1 MLLFILIS
9 LFLYHCPKN
18 EGFFRKYE
26 QMFSTDLFIFMKDAA
41 KCWKGLEPRRTLV
54 GIGLKKC
61 FTRYWLLTMFQVTLR
76 YQAHCNICDFSKKC
90 VLFETSIGII
100 ESFRFHFAII

>member
-1 MLLFILIS
+1 
-9 LFLYHCPKN
+9 
-18 EGFFRKYE
+18 
-26 QMFSTDLFIFMKDAA
+26 MFSTDLFIFMKDAA

-76 YQAHCNICDFSKKC
+76 YQAHCNI
-90 VLFETSIGII
+90 
-100 ESFRFHFAII
+100 